1 MSDAPTPDPRLRA
14 LDKLVGTWTI
24 SGQGE
29 GEATYEWMEGGFFPI
44 QRGELEQEETSVQVP
59 PNHRLRTRPRRYRAR

>member
-14 LDKLVGTWTI
+14 LDKLVGTWKI

-29 GEATYEWMEGGFFPI
+29 GEATCE
-44 QRGELEQEETSVQVP
+44 
-59 PNHRLRTRPRRYRAR
+59 